1 MLRRSR
7 RIHGRDA
14 VSAALTKG
22 ESAKNGF
29 FVIRKLKNNLDRNR
43 YAIVISKKL
52 EKSAVKRNKK
62 RRQIYE
68 IVRQLEKKSI
78 IDISSPSDIVLLARK
93 PAAHASFDDLNKA
106 VAEILT
112 AKTSKNS

>member
-1 MLRRSR
+1 MLRRSK
-7 RIHGRDA
+7 RIQGEDA
-14 VSAALTKG
+14 VSAALKKG

-29 FVIRKLKNNLDRNR
+29 FVIRKLKNQLLHNR

-68 IVRQLEKKSI
+68 IIRQLEKTSF

-93 PAAHASFDDLNKA
+93 PVIEASFDDLNKTLR
-106 VAEILT
+106 EILT
-112 AKTSKNS
+112 TKTTKNS

>member
-1 MLRRSR
+1 MLRRSK
-7 RIHGRDA
+7 RIQGENA
-14 VSAALTKG
+14 VQAALKKG

-29 FVIRKLKNNLDRNR
+29 FVVRKLKNELEHNR

-68 IVRQLEKKSI
+68 IIRQLEKKSV
-78 IDISSPSDIVLLARK
+78 IDISSLSDIVLLARK
-93 PAAHASFDDLNKA
+93 PAVSASFDDLMKA
-106 VAEILT
+106 AAEILT
-112 AKTSKNS
+112 AKTSKTS